1 MNNKL
6 ILTRNI
12 NVLNN
17 NKSSN
22 NIDVITAFYS
32 DERIREISLEPFSED
47 AALGSG
53 ILGNIYK
60 CRVKNV
66 VKNIKAAFVDIGLA
80 TECYLPFEEA
90 DKELKNEQEI
100 VVQVKRENIKTKVPY
115 VSKNIELTGRYVVI
129 ALNYAK
135 ENKDLRIGVSLK
147 IEDVQKREDLK
158 NDARVRIE
166 ALLTELKSINEKL
179 FEIINGHVSFI
190 IRTNAGDAKV
200 EEVSSDIEVLFKR
213 LYEIYLKSETVPSKT
228 CLYKKSAD
236 YIEAVRDVDFNEI
249 SEIVTDDKAIYE
261 ELMEYMLL
269 NINGD
274 KEFVKSVL
282 RFYDSSV
289 PLDSVYKISDAINEA
304 LGKRVWLKS
313 GGTLVIE
320 PTEALVSID
329 VNTGKA
335 INSNKNN
342 KDKNVLAI
350 NIEACKEIA
359 VQLRLRNLS
368 GMIMIDF
375 INMNSDLDNKKVMKT
390 LADELKKD
398 SVKASVVDM
407 TALGIVEVT
416 RQKIKKPLY
425 ELLNP

>member
-1 MNNKL
+1 M
-6 ILTRNI
+6 
-12 NVLNN
+12 
-17 NKSSN
+17 
-22 NIDVITAFYS
+22 
-32 DERIREISLEPFSED
+32 
-47 AALGSG
+47 
-53 ILGNIYK
+53 
-60 CRVKNV
+60 
-66 VKNIKAAFVDIGLA
+66 
-80 TECYLPFEEA
+80 
-90 DKELKNEQEI
+90 
-100 VVQVKRENIKTKVPY
+100 
-115 VSKNIELTGRYVVI
+115 
-129 ALNYAK
+129 
-135 ENKDLRIGVSLK
+135 SLK

-158 NDARVRIE
+158 NAARVRIE
-166 ALLTELKSINEKL
+166 AMLTELKSINEKL

-200 EEVSSDIEVLFKR
+200 EEVSSDIEVLFKK
-213 LYEIYLKSETVPSKT
+213 LYDIYLKSETVTSKT

-375 INMNSDLDNKKVMKT
+375 INMNRDLDNKKVMKT

>member
-47 AALGSG
+47 AAFGGG

-66 VKNIKAAFVDIGLA
+66 VKNIKAAFVDIGFA

-115 VSKNIELTGRYVVI
+115 VSKNIELTGRYAVI

-135 ENKDLRIGVSLK
+135 DNKDLRIGVSLK
-147 IEDVQKREDLK
+147 IEDVQKREALK

-166 ALLTELKSINEKL
+166 AMLTELKSINEKL

-200 EEVSSDIEVLFKR
+200 EEVSLDIEVLFGR
-213 LYEIYLKSETVPSKT
+213 LIDIYLKSETVPSKT

-236 YIEAVRDVDFNEI
+236 YIEAVRDVDFNEV

-335 INSNKNN
+335 IKSNKND

-350 NIEACKEIA
+350 NMEACREIA
-359 VQLRLRNLS
+359 AQLRLRNLS

>member
-47 AALGSG
+47 ASLGSG

-66 VKNIKAAFVDIGLA
+66 VKNIKAAFVDIGFA

-158 NDARVRIE
+158 NAAKVRIE
-166 ALLTELKSINEKL
+166 AMLTELKSINEKL

-200 EEVSSDIEVLFKR
+200 EEVSSDIEVLFKK
-213 LYEIYLKSETVPSKT
+213 LYNIYLKSETVPSKT

-335 INSNKNN
+335 IKSNKNN
-342 KDKNVLAI
+342 KDRNVLSI
-350 NIEACKEIA
+350 NMEACREIA
-359 VQLRLRNLS
+359 AQLRLRNLS

>member
-32 DERIREISLEPFSED
+32 DERIREISLEPFCED
-47 AALGSG
+47 AALGSD

-66 VKNIKAAFVDIGLA
+66 VKNIKAAFVDIGFA

-100 VVQVKRENIKTKVPY
+100 VVQIKRENIKTKVPY

-129 ALNYAK
+129 ALNFAK

-158 NDARVRIE
+158 NEARVRIE

-213 LYEIYLKSETVPSKT
+213 LIDIYLKSETVPSKT

-304 LGKRVWLKS
+304 LGKKVWLKS

-320 PTEALVSID
+320 PTEALV
-329 VNTGKA
+329 
-335 INSNKNN
+335 
-342 KDKNVLAI
+342 
-350 NIEACKEIA
+350 
-359 VQLRLRNLS
+359 
-368 GMIMIDF
+368 
-375 INMNSDLDNKKVMKT
+375 
-390 LADELKKD
+390 
-398 SVKASVVDM
+398 
-407 TALGIVEVT
+407 
-416 RQKIKKPLY
+416 
-425 ELLNP
+425 